1 MYLLFRSM
9 IWLKRLRNK
18 WNNMDDKKD
27 IIRGSIADLLND
39 SDVNLLD
46 DIDKDTLTFNKTPS
60 TLTTMERVT
69 LEQSRKKAQSVMD
82 GLLRVYLSDNFIS
95 KSEYIQAKVNLDAMT
110 LGNIMNQME
119 ISQRAINI
127 LMDNIEIGDIN
138 PKLFDALGKLQ
149 GTFIDLVRTQTN
161 YIMNASDEYEK
172 LALDKDVDAVE
183 TTATPAKEIATGYKS
198 SNQKDLMRLIRSTV
212 SEKEDK

>member
-1 MYLLFRSM
+1 
-9 IWLKRLRNK
+9 
-18 WNNMDDKKD
+18 MDDNKEIVRD
-27 IIRGSIADLLND
+27 SIADLLND
-39 SDVNLLD
+39 SDINLLD
-46 DIDKDTLTFNKTPS
+46 EIDKDTLTFNKTPS
-60 TLTTMERVT
+60 TITTMERVT
-69 LEQSRKKAQSVMD
+69 LEQSRQKAKSVMES
-82 GLLRVYLSDNFIS
+82 LLRVYLSEDFIS
-95 KSEYIQAKVNLDAMT
+95 KSEYAKAKVNLDSMT

-161 YIMNASDEYEK
+161 YIMNVSDEYEK

-183 TTATPAKEIATGYKS
+183 TTASPAKEISTGYKS
-198 SNQKDLMRLIRSTV
+198 SSQKDIIRMIRTTIS
-212 SEKEDK
+212 DKDGK

>member
-1 MYLLFRSM
+1 MSE
-9 IWLKRLRNK
+9 N
-18 WNNMDDKKD
+18 KD
-27 IIRGSIADLLND
+27 IIRDSIADLLADND
-39 SDVNLLD
+39 INLVD
-46 DIDKDTLTFNKTPS
+46 DIDSQTLTFSKTPS
-60 TLTTMERVT
+60 TVSSMDRVT
-69 LEQSRKKAQSVMD
+69 LEASRKKAKGVMEA
-82 GLLRVYLSDNFIS
+82 LLKVYLSDNFIS
-95 KSEYIQAKVNLDAMT
+95 KSEYAQAKVNLDAMT

-161 YIMNASDEYEK
+161 YIMNVSDEYEK

-183 TTATPAKEIATGYKS
+183 TTASPAKEISTGYKS
-198 SNQKDLMRLIRSTV
+198 SSQKDLMRLIRNV
-212 SEKEDK
+212 SEKDNK

>member
-1 MYLLFRSM
+1 
-9 IWLKRLRNK
+9 
-18 WNNMDDKKD
+18 MDDKKD

-149 GTFIDLVRTQTN
+149 GTSIDMVRIQMN
-161 YIMNASDEYEK
+161 YIVNASDEYAK
-172 LALDKDVDAVE
+172 LPLVKDVDAVE

>member
-1 MYLLFRSM
+1 
-9 IWLKRLRNK
+9 
-18 WNNMDDKKD
+18 MDDNKEIVRD
-27 IIRGSIADLLND
+27 SIADLLND
-39 SDVNLLD
+39 SDINLLD
-46 DIDKDTLTFNKTPS
+46 EIDKDTLTFNKTPS
-60 TLTTMERVT
+60 TITQMERVT
-69 LEQSRKKAQSVMD
+69 LEQSRQKAKSVMES
-82 GLLRVYLSDNFIS
+82 LLRVYLSEDFIS
-95 KSEYIQAKVNLDAMT
+95 KSEYARAKVNLDSMT

-161 YIMNASDEYEK
+161 YIMNVSDEYEK

-183 TTATPAKEIATGYKS
+183 TTASPAKEISTGYKS
-198 SNQKDLMRLIRSTV
+198 SNQKDIIRMIRTTIS
-212 SEKEDK
+212 DKDGK